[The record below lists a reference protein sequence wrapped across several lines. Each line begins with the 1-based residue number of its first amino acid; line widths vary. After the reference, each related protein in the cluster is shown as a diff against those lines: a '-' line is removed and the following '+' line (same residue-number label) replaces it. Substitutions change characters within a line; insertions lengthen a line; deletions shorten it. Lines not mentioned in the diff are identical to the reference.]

1 MSQINK
7 LDQILNT
14 FTNKLVEI
22 NNYQIFVKEST
33 KRSFQH
39 YHNLKESTKEF
50 DIGDIAS
57 ANRLFTRDI
66 ENGELLT
73 LGGKNNTFDDL
84 VQTVE
89 LHNNKQY
96 QWLLVEAYEAFE
108 DYIDDLYAYIG
119 WKDNTFWVAKD
130 FGNISIDELE
140 DKDLEWFKS
149 RVQAKQGTPESI
161 YKQFRIK
168 MQTLT
173 MLEKKN
179 SQDIDY
185 KFKIILIAKLRH
197 IIVHNRGIV
206 KNLDKFIETIFNET
220 GISQNGQNAEKY
232 KSNILFYIGTTID
245 PENIVLLLEREQEL
259 AEGFPLMTYHD
270 RLGNLIKELASYSIL
285 LKNFTEKY
293 LSDNKNL
300 KKLVTQEEEYRKFF
314 SSSNLYGYLK

>member
-1 MSQINK
+1 M
-7 LDQILNT
+7 
-14 FTNKLVEI
+14 
-22 NNYQIFVKEST
+22 
-33 KRSFQH
+33 
-39 YHNLKESTKEF
+39 
-50 DIGDIAS
+50 AS
-57 ANRLFTRDI
+57 ANRLFARDI

-73 LGGKNNTFDDL
+73 LGGKNNSFDDL

-96 QWLLVEAYEAFE
+96 QWLLVEAYETFE

-161 YKQFRIK
+161 YKQFRLK
-168 MQTLT
+168 MQTLKL
-173 MLEKKN
+173 LEKKN

-185 KFKIILIAKLRH
+185 NFKIILIAKLRH
-197 IIVHNRGIV
+197 IVVHNRGIIRD
-206 KNLDKFIETIFNET
+206 LDKFIETIFNEM

-232 KSNILFYIGTTID
+232 KSNILFYIGTTVD
-245 PENIVLLLEREQEL
+245 SENIVLLLEREKEL
-259 AEGFPLMTYHD
+259 VEGFSLMTYHD

-285 LKNFTEKY
+285 LKKFTEKY
-293 LSDNKNL
+293 LSDNENL
-300 KKLVTQEEEYRKFF
+300 KKLVTSEEEYKKFF
-314 SSSNLYGYLK
+314 SSSDLYQYLK